1 MARLAEKRAAAEAT
15 AAAEKTTTAAEKT
28 SDVAEKTTAA
38 GEKTSEVADADAAT
52 DISIISDGKD
62 TGRLVLILS
71 RMLSLSLSY
80 LSHAIALY
88 LVPRMLSL
96 SISELMLIILM
107 T

>member
-62 TGRLVLILS
+62 TGRLVLIL
-71 RMLSLSLSY
+71 
-80 LSHAIALY
+80 Y
-88 LVPRMLSL
+88 LVSRTLSL
-96 SISELMLIILM
+96 SILSLACYHSLYLYLC
-107 T
+107 